1 MESAA
6 ALWDYLFPGGAMRSF
21 KILLILIVMLLQY
34 QLWFGKNS
42 LNDYF
47 ALRDE
52 VAKQAIANQELAQR
66 NAILVAD
73 IADLR
78 NGLDAVEEQARNELG
93 MIKQGETFYRLI
105 PNSSTK

>member
-1 MESAA
+1 
-6 ALWDYLFPGGAMRSF
+6 MRSF

-52 VAKQAIANQELAQR
+52 VATQAIANQELAQR
-66 NAILVAD
+66 NAILAAD

>member
-1 MESAA
+1 
-6 ALWDYLFPGGAMRSF
+6 MRSF

>member
-1 MESAA
+1 
-6 ALWDYLFPGGAMRSF
+6 MRSF

-52 VAKQAIANQELAQR
+52 VAKQAIANQELVQR

-105 PNSSTK
+105 PSSSTK

>member
-1 MESAA
+1 
-6 ALWDYLFPGGAMRSF
+6 MRSF

-52 VAKQAIANQELAQR
+52 VAKQAIANQQLAQR

-105 PNSSTK
+105 PSSSTK

>member
-1 MESAA
+1 
-6 ALWDYLFPGGAMRSF
+6 MRSF
-21 KILLILIVMLLQY
+21 KILLILIVLLLQY

-52 VAKQAIANQELAQR
+52 VAKHAVANQDLGQR
-66 NAILVAD
+66 NAVLVAE

-78 NGLDAVEEQARNELG
+78 SGLDAVEEQARNELG
-93 MIKQGETFYRLI
+93 MIKEGETFYRII
-105 PNSSTK
+105 PSSELE